1 MWMDVVHSKGK
12 GTSYPLRVRGNGIS
26 PDYLE
31 GDIMLTDYSLQP
43 LDGEVVSAP
52 VDRTEITLKVYSS

>member
-1 MWMDVVHSKGK
+1 
-12 GTSYPLRVRGNGIS
+12 
-26 PDYLE
+26 LE